1 MDNATSSLLASLK
14 PEQVLGPDHH
24 RFRLKNLQAPHAL
37 GSFWEAEDLSTT
49 QPTPVNLLFL
59 DASLLAQSG
68 FGDKFRT
75 LLNQNRNLKDK
86 HAARC
91 YGLFAWRGLLFA
103 SWEAMDGLTLAG
115 MFSSGSA
122 RKLKDK
128 QKQGLVTQ
136 VGSTL
141 EGALRQSGNS
151 HATLCPE
158 LIYVNRSNGVR
169 VMGFGWREL
178 IDPVNAKLPQPL
190 SYPAWQSPE
199 AFHPYPLTSTEDVYA
214 LACLVYQL
222 YAGRPAFTAA
232 EDESSRERELKAPSG
247 LSKDQ
252 WRVLKTALDED
263 PEVRPKSPLELVRQ
277 LYQPEPEK
285 PAEPEISEEA
295 ELPETADEAA
305 TKDCS
310 AKTRRFSLPCLPAL
324 PPWSKPAA
332 LGAGLFAAG
341 FVLGYLLSPDGAPD
355 TETIAGI
362 TAPLTAENQQL
373 REELQ
378 QLQASYQNLEQGA
391 QTESATTESDT
402 DGQTNSQNLT
412 LEDASGPIVESAEA
426 LRNADKP
433 ADNLTV
439 FRDEWDGGGFAP
451 QMVVIPKGR
460 FQMGDLHGQ
469 GDDNEYPVHEVVLS
483 TSFAFSRHEV
493 TFAEYDQF
501 AEATGRSLPADEG
514 WGRGELPVVN
524 VSWNDANAYARWL
537 AEITGQPYRLPTEAE
552 WEYVARAG
560 TETIYWWGDELT
572 PEMAV
577 CDGCGTQWDATQPSP
592 VGSTPANPWGIHDM
606 NGNVDEWV
614 ADCYLPRY
622 SSTPTNGTA
631 HQSSGCDQ
639 RVMRGGSWFDIP
651 RVIRSASRYRHPPA
665 TSRNS
670 WGFRVALDLPAS
682 P

>member
-1 MDNATSSLLASLK
+1 MDNATATLLASLK
-14 PEQVLGPDHH
+14 PELVMGPGHH
-24 RFRLKNLQAPHAL
+24 RFRLKALKSTHAL
-37 GSFWEAEDLSTT
+37 GPFWEAEDLSTT

-59 DASLLAQSG
+59 DATLLATSG
-68 FGDKFRT
+68 FSDKFRT
-75 LLNQNRNLKDK
+75 LLNQSRNLKDK

-91 YGLFAWRGLLFA
+91 YGLFTWRGLLFA
-103 SWEAMDGLTLAG
+103 SWEAMDGLTLAQ
-115 MFSSGSA
+115 MFESGSA

-136 VGSTL
+136 VASAL
-141 EGALRQSGNS
+141 EGALRQTGSP

-158 LIYVNRSNGVR
+158 LIYVNRSNGMR
-169 VMGFGWREL
+169 VMGFGWRDL
-178 IDPVNAKLPQPL
+178 IEPVNAKLAQPL
-190 SYPAWQSPE
+190 SYHAWQSPE
-199 AFHPYPLTSTEDVYA
+199 AFHPYPLTATEDVFA

-222 YAGRPAFTAA
+222 YAGRPAFSAA
-232 EDESSRERELKAPSG
+232 EDETSREQELKAPSG
-247 LSKDQ
+247 LSKEQ
-252 WRVLKTALDED
+252 WRVLKTALVDD
-263 PEVRPKSPLELVRQ
+263 PGARPKSPLELVRQ
-277 LYQPEPEK
+277 LYQPQPEK

-295 ELPETADEAA
+295 DLPETADEAA
-305 TKDCS
+305 SKETPE
-310 AKTRRFSLPCLPAL
+310 KTRRFSLPRLPAL
-324 PPWSKPAA
+324 PPWSKPVA

-341 FVLGYLLSPDGAPD
+341 FVLGYLLSPDGTPD
-355 TETIAGI
+355 AETIDGF
-362 TAPLTAENQQL
+362 TAPLASENQQL

-378 QLQASYQNLEQGA
+378 QLQLSYEQLEQ
-391 QTESATTESDT
+391 SANAVNETAESDK
-402 DGQTNSQNLT
+402 DGQTDSQNLT
-412 LEDASGPIVESAEA
+412 IEASAEPGVESAEA

-451 QMVVIPKGR
+451 EMVVIPKGR

-501 AEATGRSLPADEG
+501 ASATGRRLPDDEG
-514 WGRGELPVVN
+514 WGRGEQPVVN
-524 VSWNDANAYARWL
+524 VSWHDASAYANWL
-537 AEITGQPYRLPTEAE
+537 AEVTGQPYRLPSEAE

-560 TETIYWWGDELT
+560 TETIYWWGDELS
-572 PEMAV
+572 PGMAV

-592 VGSTPANPWGIHDM
+592 VGSTAANPWGIHDM

-622 SSTPTNGTA
+622 SETPRNGSAQKT
-631 HQSSGCDQ
+631 SGCDQ
-639 RVMRGGSWFDIP
+639 RIMRGGSWFDIP
-651 RVIRSASRYRHPPA
+651 RVIRSASRYRHPPN

-670 WGFRVALDLPAS
+670 WGFRVALDLPAF